1 MRKTLVV
8 RGLPQTDDNE
18 SWDKTSELL
27 SKKIQ
32 EITENR
38 ITENETISIIERAHR
53 VKGELKNGSRG
64 KPIIVQF
71 HSWKSSEL
79 IKKEITNYSKTRGG
93 DVYVSQLYSKRI
105 NDRQYKARQY
115 RKQLFEQNP
124 EQNIYIQYPA
134 KLMGKKK
141 GSADKY
147 RLIKEF

>member
-38 ITENETISIIERAHR
+38 MTENETKSIIERAHR

-79 IKKEITNYSKTRGG
+79 IKK
-93 DVYVSQLYSKRI
+93 
-105 NDRQYKARQY
+105 
-115 RKQLFEQNP
+115 
-124 EQNIYIQYPA
+124 
-134 KLMGKKK
+134 
-141 GSADKY
+141 
-147 RLIKEF
+147 